1 MYTLYG
7 LWVAHTR
14 PDILATRLPAP
25 EHTHLPYGV
34 TQARVRRTPTV
45 RPTYTFTSTV
55 STFPGRVCDHRKL
68 LERGFLLRTAS
79 IYHLNNI
86 QVALDMC
93 CARILRARALF
104 CVLGTRLT
112 VLDKFRAVTDTV
124 VVSWCDDEASPRGAF
139 GTTKSFP
146 RSVFS
151 ESLLLRP
158 ASLTVVS
165 IIYTGYPPRRSCY
178 STLTQKRTQSLLTN
192 LIILFCT

>member
-7 LWVAHTR
+7 LRIPV
-14 PDILATRLPAP
+14 
-25 EHTHLPYGV
+25 
-34 TQARVRRTPTV
+34 
-45 RPTYTFTSTV
+45 PTYSPPDCPPPNTLTSRTGSPRRACAVHLHTSTV

-146 RSVFS
+146 RSVFCFGQ
-151 ESLLLRP
+151 L
-158 ASLTVVS
+158 VS
-165 IIYTGYPPRRSCY
+165 IIYTGYPPRRSC
-178 STLTQKRTQSLLTN
+178 
-192 LIILFCT
+192 

>member
-93 CARILRARALF
+93 CARILRARAL
-104 CVLGTRLT
+104 LGTRLT
-112 VLDKFRAVTDTV
+112 VLDKFRAVTVGVTTRRLPGARLGPQKAFHAR
-124 VVSWCDDEASPRGAF
+124 SFAS
-139 GTTKSFP
+139 
-146 RSVFS
+146 
-151 ESLLLRP
+151 
-158 ASLTVVS
+158 AS
-165 IIYTGYPPRRSCY
+165 
-178 STLTQKRTQSLLTN
+178 
-192 LIILFCT
+192 